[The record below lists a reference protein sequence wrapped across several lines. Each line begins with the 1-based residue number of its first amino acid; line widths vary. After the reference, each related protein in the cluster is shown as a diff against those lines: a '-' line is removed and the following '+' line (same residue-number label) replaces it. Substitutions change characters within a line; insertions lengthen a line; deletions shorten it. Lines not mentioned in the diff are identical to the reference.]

1 MDMLRSVFP
10 AVPEAALARV
20 LEICDGNEE
29 IASEWLLENNWQDL
43 LPEDEGDAETR
54 RRDGLGDVERERV
67 GFAADEQ
74 AEDEEEEEDEEREDF
89 SRASGELAQLARP
102 PPQHRLAAT
111 MPLPTSISSPHRRAE
126 PAELPSAT
134 ATEVESNAMVVS
146 AESTMMAR
154 AGRIVDGNHRQPRE
168 RSNVTMTPN
177 DDILGQDDRDFDSA
191 GDHDLESDD
200 EGEDEGDEDEE
211 DEDDEDED
219 DDDDDGDAHSYYDS
233 SDEAYFSRTMPEL
246 TKRVKVSADGRL
258 VDPSATECFWAAFDS
273 VVAHFFS
280 ISELDMVWRSVMHAH
295 LFNGRFGEII
305 EFHTA
310 ASGAFSPRDFDE
322 LMHIHTT
329 AASSSSRSSS
339 LMMSPLSGLKCCL
352 VLPCMATDEEI
363 FRVGKHLHSL
373 LKLPGSLFFRSVDI
387 SRLDVENNPQQS
399 SVADLLNED
408 GNLTEESF
416 RRFAQYRITK
426 EEMESSRDG
435 AEKDTMGVDHFLQ
448 FQRQR
453 KVQHSLE
460 VLTKPRRWAI
470 WDELELKLQCIAGQ
484 QQHWGDVGTWRRALT
499 SARAP
504 FGRPH
509 PTNWELLKE
518 SAA

>member
-1 MDMLRSVFP
+1 
-10 AVPEAALARV
+10 
-20 LEICDGNEE
+20 
-29 IASEWLLENNWQDL
+29 
-43 LPEDEGDAETR
+43 
-54 RRDGLGDVERERV
+54 
-67 GFAADEQ
+67 
-74 AEDEEEEEDEEREDF
+74 
-89 SRASGELAQLARP
+89 
-102 PPQHRLAAT
+102 
-111 MPLPTSISSPHRRAE
+111 MPLPSMMSSPGRR
-126 PAELPSAT
+126 SDSNAT
-134 ATEVESNAMVVS
+134 AVDAESNTMVVS

-154 AGRIVDGNHRQPRE
+154 AGRIADSSRSLPPRE
-168 RSNVTMTPN
+168 RSQQRATTPN
-177 DDILGQDDRDFDSA
+177 DDILGQDDREFDSA
-191 GDHDLESDD
+191 ADHELESDE
-200 EGEDEGDEDEE
+200 EGEDEGDEEEEEEE
-211 DEDDEDED
+211 DDDDDD

-233 SDEAYFSRTMPEL
+233 SDEAYFSRTMPQL
-246 TKRVKVSADGRL
+246 TKRVKVSTDAKAL
-258 VDPSATECFWAAFDS
+258 DPSTTECFWAAFDGVVVPKTMIDLLNTTLTKLAHSRVVLLNKSSKHIMEDDARHRLKS
-273 VVAHFFS
+273 VLERAEECCLTVQPPARPVGGSSGLSISRILNGSEPSSPTNTPEDVSPTASVGQKRKRSEDMTTTALNEMGFFAHFFS

-352 VLPCMATDEEI
+352 VLPCKATDEEI

-373 LKLPGSLFFRSVDI
+373 LKLPGSLFFRSVDV
-387 SRLDVENNPQQS
+387 SRLDAENNQQQSQS

-426 EEMESSRDG
+426 EETESSSEG
-435 AEKDTMGVDHFLQ
+435 HEKESVGVDHFLQ

-460 VLTKPRRWAI
+460 VLTKRGWERR
-470 WDELELKLQCIAGQ
+470 LAG
-484 QQHWGDVGTWRRALT
+484 
-499 SARAP
+499 
-504 FGRPH
+504 
-509 PTNWELLKE
+509 
-518 SAA
+518 